1 MTART
6 AEEKIRELARDLA
19 PVRPIPPLRAAL
31 AAAVALG
38 LVALAAQWLLGGPG
52 LRAGGVGTW
61 WLTPPYLATFAGL
74 ALVALGAIGAALAGA
89 IPGRE
94 VSSRLGARV
103 AAFGLVLAI
112 AGGLWGIA
120 HGDVPAA
127 GEDLSACLS
136 CIGRAF
142 TLGAAPTLLA
152 CAFIV
157 YAAVRRPGL
166 GTTLA
171 LAGGVALGAAAV
183 HVTCPS
189 DSPLHWI
196 VAHTL
201 APIAAVMVPTA
212 PLAALLARWTRRG

>member
-19 PVRPIPPLRAAL
+19 PVRPIPPLRSAL

-38 LVALAAQWLLGGPG
+38 LVALAAHWLLGGPG

-61 WLTPPYLATFAGL
+61 LTLPYLATFAGL
-74 ALVALGAIGAALAGA
+74 AFVALGAIGAALAGA

-142 TLGAAPTLLA
+142 TLGAAPALLA

-157 YAAVRRPGL
+157 YAAVRRPRL
-166 GTTLA
+166 GTALA

-183 HVTCPS
+183 HATCPS

-196 VAHTL
+196 LAHTL
-201 APIAAVMVPTA
+201 APVAAMTVLTV
-212 PLAALLARWTRRG
+212 PLAALLARWARRS

>member
-6 AEEKIRELARDLA
+6 AEEEIRELARDLD
-19 PVRPIPPLRAAL
+19 PVRPIPPLRSAL

-52 LRAGGVGTW
+52 LRAGDVGT

-89 IPGRE
+89 VPGRE
-94 VSSRLGARV
+94 VSARLGARV

-120 HGDVPAA
+120 RGDAPAA
-127 GEDLSACLS
+127 GEDLGACLS

-152 CAFIV
+152 CAFIL

-166 GTTLA
+166 GTALA
-171 LAGGVALGAAAV
+171 IAGGVALGAAAV
-183 HVTCPS
+183 HATCPS
-189 DSPLHWI
+189 DSPLHW
-196 VAHTL
+196 VLAHTL
-201 APIAAVMVPTA
+201 APIAAMIVLTA

>member
-1 MTART
+1 VTART

-19 PVRPIPPLRAAL
+19 PVRPIPPLRSAL

-38 LVALAAQWLLGGPG
+38 LVALAAHWLLGGPG

-61 WLTPPYLATFAGL
+61 LTLPYLATFAGL
-74 ALVALGAIGAALAGA
+74 AFVALGAIGAALAGA

-120 HGDVPAA
+120 HGDVPAS

-157 YAAVRRPGL
+157 HAAVRRPGL
-166 GTTLA
+166 GTALA
-171 LAGGVALGAAAV
+171 IAGGVALGAAAV
-183 HVTCPS
+183 HATCPS

-196 VAHTL
+196 LAHTL
-201 APIAAVMVPTA
+201 APVAAVIVLTA